1 MKTDYLKIK
10 WNYYVLK
17 ILSFRPR
24 SFSFIWMLF
33 LGIVWFSRHIKHISI
48 VMRLNGNLMNCT
60 INVRA
65 YIAEPKCSTGT
76 STIGDSD
83 SFATASRANA
93 GWNRGYLLSD
103 P

>member
-1 MKTDYLKIK
+1 
-10 WNYYVLK
+10 
-17 ILSFRPR
+17 
-24 SFSFIWMLF
+24 
-33 LGIVWFSRHIKHISI
+33 
-48 VMRLNGNLMNCT
+48 MRLNGNLMNCT